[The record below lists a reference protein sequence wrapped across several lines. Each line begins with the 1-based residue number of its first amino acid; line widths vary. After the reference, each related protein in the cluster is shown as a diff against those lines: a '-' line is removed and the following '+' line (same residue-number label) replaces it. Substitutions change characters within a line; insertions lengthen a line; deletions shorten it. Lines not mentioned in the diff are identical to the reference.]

1 MLVRVSGF
9 RRPLGYRPELGR
21 NQQRIEV
28 TGLITDTMN
37 PRVHTLFLRAQKSG
51 PQAALMLSI
60 ALKRSD
66 QRKSKMPKMASISA
80 SEQ

>member
-28 TGLITDTMN
+28 SGLITDTMS

-51 PQAALMLSI
+51 PQAAFRQI
-60 ALKRSD
+60 DVYK
-66 QRKSKMPKMASISA
+66 KSRMPRMANMRP